1 MSKPYLP
8 TNTEELVECMTI
20 EDAELEGGKQNQRTQ
35 RQWAAH
41 VDAVT
46 AAVTTAKVQGHLPAR
61 VEQLAF
67 WQISPGRKWQRGRI
81 PDTAL
86 EIAEVSTIVTVR
98 FSKRVSS

>member
-1 MSKPYLP
+1 MRIYPLFYGSDK
-8 TNTEELVECMTI
+8 LVECMTI
-20 EDAELEGGKQNQRTQ
+20 EDAELEEGKQNQGTQ

-67 WQISPGRKWQRGRI
+67 WQISPGRKWHRGRI

-86 EIAEVSTIVTVR
+86 EIAEVSTIVAVPL
-98 FSKRVSS
+98 SKRVYS